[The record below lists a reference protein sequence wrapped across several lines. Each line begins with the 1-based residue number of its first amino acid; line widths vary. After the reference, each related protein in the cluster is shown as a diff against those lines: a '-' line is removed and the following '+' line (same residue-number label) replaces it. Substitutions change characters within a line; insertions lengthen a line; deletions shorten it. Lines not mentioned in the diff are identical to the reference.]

1 MNCAPAALL
10 RDPKSGES
18 RLLGPSS
25 PSAWGWELLRVL
37 IATAVDG
44 GASVVIEH
52 DFEEWAQLAFLGGYS
67 KLG

>member
-37 IATAVDG
+37 ATPAN
-44 GASVVIEH
+44 ASVVVEH

-67 KLG
+67 RPG

>member
-18 RLLGPSS
+18 RLLGPFSS
-25 PSAWGWELLRVL
+25 SAWGWELLRVL
-37 IATAVDG
+37 NPADG
-44 GASVVIEH
+44 ANASAVIEH